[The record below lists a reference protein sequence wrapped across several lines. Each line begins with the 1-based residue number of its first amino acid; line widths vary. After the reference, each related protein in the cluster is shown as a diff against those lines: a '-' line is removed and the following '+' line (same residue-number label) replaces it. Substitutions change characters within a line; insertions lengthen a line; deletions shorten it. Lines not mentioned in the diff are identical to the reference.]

1 MEGGRVRLDIGE
13 EFFTEVGR
21 PWHSWRCPR
30 LDGVWSSL
38 ECWNVAGATKKK
50 NNFAPNSVFSAV
62 QCWDDSPDGFCEL
75 SPRGTGK
82 EGAVA
87 PLGLFF
93 FLLSNVPNGLYKLFG
108 TATCSDAQKIFFFPS
123 KAFTRILGVDQ

>member
-1 MEGGRVRLDIGE
+1 M
-13 EFFTEVGR
+13 
-21 PWHSWRCPR
+21 
-30 LDGVWSSL
+30 L
-38 ECWNVAGATKKK
+38 ECGRGHKKK
-50 NNFAPNSVFSAV
+50 KIILPLILFFSAV

-75 SPRGTGK
+75 SSRGTGK

-123 KAFTRILGVDQ
+123 KAFIRILGVDQ

>member
-1 MEGGRVRLDIGE
+1 M
-13 EFFTEVGR
+13 
-21 PWHSWRCPR
+21 
-30 LDGVWSSL
+30 L
-38 ECWNVAGATKKK
+38 ECGRGHKKK
-50 NNFAPNSVFSAV
+50 KIILPLILFFSAV

-75 SPRGTGK
+75 SSRDTGK
-82 EGAVA
+82 EGAVT